1 MQHAILHGEFEIVID
16 EKGRMLIP
24 SDIRKSI
31 NPERDGEA
39 FFLTIG
45 VNRKPWLYP
54 DKYYERI
61 VSAAENDITP
71 NEDALAFDQ
80 IYFAM
85 SSRVDMD
92 KQGRMVLPDKALKR
106 TGTGREV
113 TLIGARDHL
122 EIWNRAEWDA
132 QFESH
137 LARLSELAKRAKQA
151 RNGGPSSGP
160 QQGSQPG
167 PQQT

>member
-1 MQHAILHGEFEIVID
+1 
-16 EKGRMLIP
+16 MLIP

-31 NPERDGEA
+31 NPARDGEA

-54 DKYYERI
+54 EKYYERI

-85 SSRVDMD
+85 SSRIEMD
-92 KQGRMVLPDKALKR
+92 KQGRTVLPEKALRR

-122 EIWNRAEWDA
+122 EIWNRADWDA
-132 QFESH
+132 QFEAN
-137 LARLSELAKRAKQA
+137 LAQLSELAKKAKKA
-151 RNGGPSSGP
+151 RGGTP
-160 QQGSQPG
+160 QQGTQLRPVEQTQQIDRPTPG
-167 PQQT
+167 